1 MNKNVRSIRPF
12 IGAQDFDLSKRFYVD
27 LGFEEVDLGS
37 DLTLFKMASIAFYL
51 QRAYVK
57 DWVDNTMVFV
67 ELADI
72 DVFHKRLV
80 TLDLPS
86 SYPNVRVSGIRV
98 QDWGRVCFVHDP
110 SGILW
115 QFGSFER

>member
-1 MNKNVRSIRPF
+1 MSENIRSIRPF
-12 IGAQDFDLSKRFYVD
+12 VGAKDYELSKRFYKD

-37 DLTLFKMASIAFYL
+37 ELTLYKMPAIAFYL

-67 ELADI
+67 EMGDLDA
-72 DVFHKRLV
+72 FHTELV
-80 TLDLPS
+80 ARDLPGK
-86 SYPNVRVSGIRV
+86 YPMVRVSGIRT

-110 SGILW
+110 SGVLW
-115 QFGSFER
+115 QFGSFDR